1 MSHVRCQ
8 SKASLRGISSHDLVP
23 MVTPSPFSGSGTLF
37 SLSFHP
43 LQVHRALMLIT
54 SFLTCI
60 AFVLPFIYR
69 GGWSSVSTSYTGWF
83 HLNSLERQRRLLFY
97 SQMMGKQIFLCVG
110 DTPATSLDTL
120 LVSLTLSSPVFKSGL
135 FITKR
140 GA

>member
-1 MSHVRCQ
+1 
-8 SKASLRGISSHDLVP
+8 
-23 MVTPSPFSGSGTLF
+23 
-37 SLSFHP
+37 
-43 LQVHRALMLIT
+43 MLIT
-54 SFLTCI
+54 SSLTCI

-69 GGWSSVSTSYTGWF
+69 GGWSSVSTSYTGCF

-110 DTPATSLDTL
+110 DTTATSLDTL

-135 FITKR
+135 FITKH